1 MARPIRQLVTLRNF
15 EGATLLSAIS
25 QIILLTT
32 ANVTANR
39 DEDLRRLSR
48 SVGAFRKARPDVVVQ
63 HRLLLQCCSDIP
75 QARMRFGFP
84 PDMILTSS
92 PKQLPLSIA
101 RNAMLDSVLATPA
114 ADLDNAL
121 IAFPDDDAWF
131 PQGSLEYI
139 FDRFA
144 SDPKLSFWFCRYGSD
159 AALPEAVLEHRASL
173 QDTISRASSNTIFLR
188 GHVLSKIGGFDE
200 SLGLGTAAKSGE
212 DTEFAMRAFF
222 ASNDVVHAPF
232 KMIGHRDFD
241 PAIRAKY
248 FPGTLV
254 ALGRY
259 AWLRPSSFAAFIR
272 KILVG
277 IALIMKQEL
286 PASEFIRAWR
296 LFASNKSAPNSAL
309 REGRLSGV
317 KLPFTA
323 YQQDKRHHA

>member
-1 MARPIRQLVTLRNF
+1 MP
-15 EGATLLSAIS
+15 AIS

-32 ANVTANR
+32 ANVMADR

-48 SVGAFRKARPDVVVQ
+48 SVEAFRKARPEVVVK
-63 HRLLLQCCSDIP
+63 HRLLLQCCDDIS
-75 QARMRFGFP
+75 QASVRFGFP
-84 PDMILTSS
+84 QDMILTAS

-101 RNAMLDSVLATPA
+101 RNEMLDSVLATPS
-114 ADLDNAL
+114 ADLENAL

-139 FDRFA
+139 YDRFA

-159 AALPEAVLEHRASL
+159 AVLPEAVMEQRASL

-212 DTEFAMRAFF
+212 DTEFAIRAYF
-222 ASNDVVHAPF
+222 ASQDVVHAPF

-259 AWLRPSSFAAFIR
+259 AWFTPGSFAAFVR

-277 IALIMKQEL
+277 LALIVKQEL
-286 PASEFIRAWR
+286 PVSEFIRAWR
-296 LFASNKSAPNSAL
+296 LYASNKSAPNSAL
-309 REGRLSGV
+309 NEGRLSGV
-317 KLPFTA
+317 KHPSTT
-323 YQQDKRHHA
+323 YQQGKRHHA